1 MHQNG
6 NNGESLVR
14 SEAQEGS
21 ISLEAGE
28 SFVVTPDIERIVHRA
43 AAYLKAGYPVH
54 FSGSAGMGKT
64 TLALH
69 VAALRGRPVMLMHG
83 DNEFGSGDLIGGDY
97 GYRKSKVVDNFIHS
111 VLKTE
116 ESMDTLWADN
126 RLTLACKHGDTLVYD
141 EFTRSRPEANNV
153 LLSIL
158 EEKLLTLPKRRP
170 HGDGYLDVD
179 PNFRAIFTSNPE
191 EYAGVHRSQDALRD
205 RMVTMDLDYFDY
217 ETEVAITRSKSKLSR
232 PHAETIVNIVR
243 GLRESGKCEFPP
255 TIRGCIMIAKTLKV
269 QGLTPS
275 TSNGLFLRVCQD
287 ILASETSRV
296 GAKTNQQR
304 IKEIVKDMVERH
316 SQQQSASGPKGDF
329 NERITTNIR
338 P

>member
-1 MHQNG
+1 MV
-6 NNGESLVR
+6 L
-14 SEAQEGS
+14 
-21 ISLEAGE
+21 I
-28 SFVVTPDIERIVHRA
+28 
-43 AAYLKAGYPVH
+43 
-54 FSGSAGMGKT
+54 
-64 TLALH
+64 
-69 VAALRGRPVMLMHG
+69 HG
-83 DNEFGSGDLIGGDY
+83 DEQFTTSDLVGGEY
-97 GYRKSKVVDNFIHS
+97 GYRMRRVVDRFIS
-111 VLKTE
+111 RVLKTE
-116 ESMDTLWADN
+116 EDMVKRWVDN
-126 RLTLACKHGDTLVYD
+126 RLTVACKSGFTLIYD
-141 EFTRSRPEANNV
+141 EFTRSRPEANNI
-153 LLSIL
+153 LLSVL
-158 EEKLLTLPKRRP
+158 QEKMMDLPAGRGGEEQ
-170 HGDGYLDVD
+170 YLIVH
-179 PNFRAIFTSNPE
+179 PEFRAIFTSNPE

-275 TSNGLFLRVCQD
+275 TSNGLFMEICQD

-304 IKEIVKDMVERH
+304 IKEIVKELVERP
-316 SQQQSASGPKGDF
+316 SQQQSASRPKGDI